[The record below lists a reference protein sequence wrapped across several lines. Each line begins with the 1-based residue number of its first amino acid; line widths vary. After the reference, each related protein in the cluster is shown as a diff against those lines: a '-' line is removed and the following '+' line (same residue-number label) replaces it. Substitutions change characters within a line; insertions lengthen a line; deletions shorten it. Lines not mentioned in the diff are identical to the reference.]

1 MWQGETTRN
10 QVRQRQFLLGEGDV
24 LAFVSL
30 CPRRWFML
38 VELCL
43 LLAASGGAEAQ
54 APAVPPPAVTVM
66 EVRAGRVPLTFEY
79 AARIAASRVVEVRAQ
94 AGGILLKR
102 NYVEGQEVKAGD
114 VLFEIDPKP
123 YEAERA
129 VAEANLKLAQAR
141 LSQASRAADR
151 TVRLAERGT
160 VSEKARDDALSARE
174 LAAAEVAAAE
184 AQVKSAQLNVG
195 YTEVKAPISG
205 VTGQEQVPEG
215 SLISTGADSGLLTTI
230 TQLDPLYVN
239 FSVSETEFRQ
249 ARALLESQGLWQSAG
264 DFVRVEIKFGD
275 GSTYPL
281 EAKVDFASSGL
292 DLQTGT
298 LSVRAVVGNPERRL
312 LPGQFVR
319 AIVTGISVDNA
330 IVVPHEAVMQG
341 PQGQFVYTVDAKGN
355 AEMRPVELGREVESG
370 WIVKSGLN
378 PGDRL
383 ITEGIIKV
391 RPGAP
396 VTASVAA
403 PASGAQ

>member
-1 MWQGETTRN
+1 MISLFPRCG
-10 QVRQRQFLLGEGDV
+10 FLPAAL
-24 LAFVSL
+24 
-30 CPRRWFML
+30 W
-38 VELCL
+38 L
-43 LLAASGGAEAQ
+43 LLAASSGAEAQ
-54 APAVPPPAVTVM
+54 AGAAAPPPAVTVV
-66 EVRAGRVPLTFEY
+66 EVRAERVPLTFEY

-114 VLFEIDPKP
+114 ILFEIDPKP
-123 YEAERA
+123 YEAELA
-129 VAEANLKLAQAR
+129 VAEARLKQAQAR
-141 LSQASRAADR
+141 LSQASRDADR

-184 AQVKSAQLNVG
+184 AQVKSAELNLG
-195 YTEVKAPISG
+195 YTKVKAPISG

-215 SLISTGADSGLLTTI
+215 SLISTGADSGLLTRI

-239 FSVSETEFRQ
+239 FSVSEAELRQ
-249 ARALLESQGLWQSAG
+249 ARALLEAQGLWETAG
-264 DFVRVEIKFGD
+264 DFVRVEIEFGD

-281 EAKVDFASSGL
+281 KAKVDFASSGL

-298 LSVRAVVGNPERRL
+298 LSVRAVVGNPDRLL

-341 PQGQFVYTVDAKGN
+341 PQGQFVYIVDGNGN
-355 AEMRPVELGREVESG
+355 AEIRPVGLGREIKAG
-370 WIVKSGLN
+370 WLVTSGLK
-378 PGDRL
+378 PGDRV
-383 ITEGIIKV
+383 ITEGIVNI

-396 VTASVAA
+396 VTATVAA
-403 PASGAQ
+403 PAAAAQ